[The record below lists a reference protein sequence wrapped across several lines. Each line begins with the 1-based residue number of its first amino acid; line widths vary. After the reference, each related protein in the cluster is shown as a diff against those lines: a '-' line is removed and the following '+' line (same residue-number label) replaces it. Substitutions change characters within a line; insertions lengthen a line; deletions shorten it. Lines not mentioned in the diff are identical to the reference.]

1 MSEKS
6 LDPQGRMRSKTIA
19 FRMSP
24 EEADLLQR
32 YADMSG
38 MTKQDYLISRVLQR
52 DVTVIPR
59 KRMQLY
65 MEENMLYVFKE
76 LRRLDAGQVLSHDL
90 SELVR
95 MLAGIF
101 AALGGEDEAAAAS
114 NDLIMGLERQTDF
127 FSADQ
132 DGPGPHD
139 RPHRGEAHSHPWAH
153 GRRPW
158 LPVRSA
164 QVGKSW
170 LGMEIGICVAAGA
183 PLWGHQVRK
192 RAVLH
197 LPLED
202 RWNFRRC
209 RLSAQNR
216 DVNTHPSDQPKC
228 RRCIFAGQTI

>member
-38 MTKQDYLISRVLQR
+38 MTKQDHLISRVLQR
-52 DVTVIPR
+52 DVTVIPS

-76 LRRLDAGQVLSHDL
+76 LRRLDAGRVLSHDL

-114 NDLIMGLERQTDF
+114 NDPIMGLER
-127 FSADQ
+127 
-132 DGPGPHD
+132 
-139 RPHRGEAHSHPWAH
+139 
-153 GRRPW
+153 
-158 LPVRSA
+158 
-164 QVGKSW
+164 
-170 LGMEIGICVAAGA
+170 
-183 PLWGHQVRK
+183 
-192 RAVLH
+192 
-197 LPLED
+197 
-202 RWNFRRC
+202 
-209 RLSAQNR
+209 
-216 DVNTHPSDQPKC
+216 
-228 RRCIFAGQTI
+228 